1 MDRKGAFS
9 KIATMAILLIFLSI
23 IIIAFLGPESILPQA
38 AKAADWLAEKT
49 FIQLKNEKP
58 RPSVQADQKA
68 NEAFDSLVSLMRK
81 QDYRNCIASR
91 QPLSELKGNKIALAD
106 SGQGIVAELINKEG
120 QRIKVDSVSG
130 KKTCVISEGSA
141 AISFYG
147 NYLDSTKCTENC
159 PKDYSEAKIEFTEEG
174 SITVNGNKRG
184 MDDAMAVFFNREGN
198 LCFVPTYS
206 GYLTPWGCDASQEG
220 LDNDCIETI
229 KKSVKPC

>member
-120 QRIKVDSVSG
+120 QRIKV
-130 KKTCVISEGSA
+130 
-141 AISFYG
+141 
-147 NYLDSTKCTENC
+147 
-159 PKDYSEAKIEFTEEG
+159 
-174 SITVNGNKRG
+174 NGNKRG